1 MFISFHAKCCFIPL
15 VIGNGVHYASDSIT
29 PALWLLCKRYV
40 YKLNTSLQN
49 NIVTCILLLCSCICY
64 TGIQGLN
71 YPELPSRGI
80 LGNKEIILF
89 DCTCELCGY
98 E

>member
-1 MFISFHAKCCFIPL
+1 MISILQVVSHAAGNKSL
-15 VIGNGVHYASDSIT
+15 VVVAD
-29 PALWLLCKRYV
+29 
-40 YKLNTSLQN
+40 NTD
-49 NIVTCILLLCSCICY
+49 VFALLLHVRHAGAINAATVYMESPLKGRSVIDICY

-80 LGNKEIILF
+80 LGNKETILF

>member
-1 MFISFHAKCCFIPL
+1 MDRTL
-15 VIGNGVHYASDSIT
+15 GLY
-29 PALWLLCKRYV
+29 
-40 YKLNTSLQN
+40 Q
-49 NIVTCILLLCSCICY
+49 CY